1 MAMSKIDIPDPA
13 QHYFVCGT
21 EACGEMNNAGM
32 NIRRTKTPRSAK
44 QSLTVNADF
53 ILLKKK
59 YATPNST
66 NKYFTK
72 STVLRNHLI
81 LLTFHV
87 IVSV

>member
-1 MAMSKIDIPDPA
+1 MSKIDIPDPA

-53 ILLKKK
+53 ILLKKN
-59 YATPNST
+59 TLHLTRLINILPNQL
-66 NKYFTK
+66 Y
-72 STVLRNHLI
+72 
-81 LLTFHV
+81 
-87 IVSV
+87 